1 MLGPAGRRLIL
12 RADREMRARRQLA
25 RVVSVLD
32 RSHPSAL
39 LSRDG
44 RTTVLLGFFGAAVP
58 DGAAT
63 AAAQRVERDLHGV
76 PGITVGGS
84 QLTFSQLDDAIAS
97 QLPKVE
103 LIAFAILLLL
113 SFLAFRG
120 LVAAALPLMV
130 GAIAVAGSL
139 LIMRALADVTSLSV
153 YSLNLVTGLGLGLA
167 IDYSLFVVYRYRE
180 ELARCGHCAE
190 AVERTLA
197 TAGRTVAFS
206 SLTVSVAL
214 LSLLA
219 FPQPML
225 RSMGIAAA
233 VVTVF
238 AAAAALIPLVAML
251 ALLGPRVNALA
262 PRRLRR
268 REPASLREG
277 RWYRFAMLVMRRPAI
292 VARRLRGAAAGGRAA
307 RGAPAAGLDRL
318 ARAAARL
325 ERPPRRRDRREQL
338 RGRPGQPGD
347 GRAPRAGDR
356 GAGGAAATRSA
367 WRSCPERHGRWRPGG
382 SRRRCGGS
390 TCSPRSSR

>member
-1 MLGPAGRRLIL
+1 MRRLAAFIHARARLVLALTALLTVFAGVIGSGVVRSLSDGGTSDPGAPSAVAERQLVAATGVSSEPGLVVLVHTRGPVLGPAGRRLTL
-12 RADREMRARRQLA
+12 RVEREMRARPVLV

-32 RSHPSAL
+32 RSHPPAL
-39 LSRDG
+39 VSRDG
-44 RTTVLLGFFGAAVP
+44 RTTVLLGFFGDRVS
-58 DGAAT
+58 DHGAT
-63 AAAQRVERDLHGV
+63 AAAQRVERDLRGV
-76 PGITVGGS
+76 PGVSVGGN

-180 ELARCGHCAE
+180 ELARCGHTAE
-190 AVERTLA
+190 AVQRTLA

-262 PRRLRR
+262 PRR
-268 REPASLREG
+268 
-277 RWYRFAMLVMRRPAI
+277 RP
-292 VARRLRGAAAGGRAA
+292 
-307 RGAPAAGLDRL
+307 
-318 ARAAARL
+318 
-325 ERPPRRRDRREQL
+325 
-338 RGRPGQPGD
+338 
-347 GRAPRAGDR
+347 
-356 GAGGAAATRSA
+356 
-367 WRSCPERHGRWRPGG
+367 
-382 SRRRCGGS
+382 
-390 TCSPRSSR
+390 

>member
-1 MLGPAGRRLIL
+1 
-12 RADREMRARRQLA
+12 MRAVEHADDPCERRARPHLA
-25 RVVSVLD
+25 VCAED
-32 RSHPSAL
+32 QAAL

-44 RTTVLLGFFGAAVP
+44 HTTVLLGFVGGAAS

-63 AAAQRVERDLHGV
+63 AAAQRVQRDLSGV
-76 PGITVGGS
+76 AGITVGGS

-120 LVAAALPLMV
+120 LVAASLPLMV

-139 LIMRALADVTSLSV
+139 LIMRALADVTSLSI
-153 YSLNLVTGLGLGLA
+153 YSMNLVTGLGLGLA
-167 IDYSLFVVYRYRE
+167 IDYSLFIVYRYRE

-190 AVERTLA
+190 AVQRTLA
-197 TAGRTVAFS
+197 SAGRTVAFS
-206 SLTVSVAL
+206 SLTVSAAL

-233 VVTVF
+233 VVTLF

-268 REPASLREG
+268 RA
-277 RWYRFAMLVMRRPAI
+277 
-292 VARRLRGAAAGGRAA
+292 
-307 RGAPAAGLDRL
+307 
-318 ARAAARL
+318 
-325 ERPPRRRDRREQL
+325 
-338 RGRPGQPGD
+338 
-347 GRAPRAGDR
+347 
-356 GAGGAAATRSA
+356 
-367 WRSCPERHGRWRPGG
+367 
-382 SRRRCGGS
+382 
-390 TCSPRSSR
+390 